1 MNVKLKGHGKKAE
14 EIIERLPM
22 NLREY
27 IKRFGTNPESIKKR
41 DEFVND
47 KVKFYKGKGYSED
60 EIEVSEEHRVF
71 FGEESVEIQK
81 KVIISTFH
89 TQFSTLYQTVNLYY
103 IDVDYSKER
112 NLIGQGIKNIVEE
125 VFEEEQENKEED
137 KD

>member
-1 MNVKLKGHGKKAE
+1 MNVKLKGYIEGDEK
-14 EIIERLPM
+14 IIERLPM
-22 NLREY
+22 NLRDY

-47 KVKFYKGKGYSED
+47 KVEFYKSKGYKEN
-60 EIEVSEEHRVF
+60 EIEVSEEYRVLF
-71 FGEESVEIQK
+71 DEESVEIEK
-81 KVIISTFH
+81 KVIVSTVH

-103 IDVDYSKER
+103 IDVDFSKQR